1 MAKYD
6 NFDSFMEI
14 TANENLK
21 VKVSHKQ
28 ILTIALPITLAI
40 LIPQINMLT
49 NNIFLGRLSE
59 EALGN
64 AGITGVYYLIFAVA
78 GSGLSNAMQTVFSKY
93 AGRSEPEK
101 LAIILTQ
108 GIRISLVLSFAAIVF
123 TWFIAPYIM
132 EPFADPKAFSKEM
145 EFLRIRIWG
154 LPFLIM
160 FQLGNAFL
168 ISSLNSKLLMTGFL
182 FEAMTNILFDYL
194 LIFGNFGF
202 PALGF
207 NGAAVASV
215 MAECTGML
223 VVYLVLFKSGL
234 KKRYRL
240 LADFRYESILSK
252 EIIRISLPLVFQYVV
267 SVTTWLVFFILLES
281 RGQTAKAVSNTM
293 RNVFGMSG
301 VFIWAFASACNNM
314 VSNIIGQ
321 GKQAD
326 VLKLVR
332 MIMMWSMLFT
342 AIMVG
347 ALNLFPHL
355 FFRMFGQG
363 ENFVQE
369 GTSVI
374 RMVSLGMIFM
384 SMANVWLNA
393 VTGTGRTRVNLWI
406 EIVAIILYMVYTWY
420 FMKVNYISLAV
431 AWSNEFIYWL
441 SVLGMSYWYMRS
453 GRWK

>member
-1 MAKYD
+1 
-6 NFDSFMEI
+6 MEI

-21 VKVSHKQ
+21 VQVSHKQ
-28 ILTIALPITLAI
+28 ILTIALPITLAV

-93 AGRSEPEK
+93 AGRGEPQK
-101 LAIILTQ
+101 LTTVLSQ
-108 GIRISLVLSFAAIVF
+108 GIRIGLLLSAAAIAF
-123 TWFIAPYIM
+123 TWFIAPLLM
-132 EPFADPKAFSKEM
+132 EPFSDPVAFSKEM
-145 EFLRIRIWG
+145 EFLKIRIWG
-154 LPFLIM
+154 LPFLIL

-182 FEAMTNILFDYL
+182 FEAITNILFDYL
-194 LIFGNFGF
+194 LIFGNLGF

-207 NGAAVASV
+207 NGAAIASV
-215 MAECTGML
+215 LAECTGMGI
-223 VVYLVLFKSGL
+223 VFLVLLKSGL

-240 LADFRYESILSK
+240 LGDFTFNKLLSN

-314 VSNIIGQ
+314 VSNLIGQ
-321 GKQAD
+321 GRQAD

-332 MIMMWSMLFT
+332 MIMLWSMLFT
-342 AIMVG
+342 ALMVI
-347 ALNLFPHL
+347 ALNVFPHL
-355 FFRMFGQG
+355 FFSLFGQD
-363 ENFVQE
+363 EYFVQE
-369 GTSVI
+369 GTAVI
-374 RMVSLGMIFM
+374 RMVSLGMILM

-393 VTGTGRTRVNLWI
+393 VTGTGKTRVNLWI
-406 EIVAIILYMVYTWY
+406 EFVAIALYMVYTWY
-420 FMKVNYISLAV
+420 FMKVHYVSLAI
-431 AWSNEFIYWL
+431 AWSNEFVYWL
-441 SVLGMSYWYMRS
+441 SILGMSFWYMRS
-453 GRWK
+453 GKWKQPQQ

>member
-1 MAKYD
+1 
-6 NFDSFMEI
+6 
-14 TANENLK
+14 
-21 VKVSHKQ
+21 
-28 ILTIALPITLAI
+28 
-40 LIPQINMLT
+40 
-49 NNIFLGRLSE
+49 
-59 EALGN
+59 
-64 AGITGVYYLIFAVA
+64 
-78 GSGLSNAMQTVFSKY
+78 
-93 AGRSEPEK
+93 
-101 LAIILTQ
+101 
-108 GIRISLVLSFAAIVF
+108 
-123 TWFIAPYIM
+123 
-132 EPFADPKAFSKEM
+132 
-145 EFLRIRIWG
+145 
-154 LPFLIM
+154 
-160 FQLGNAFL
+160 
-168 ISSLNSKLLMTGFL
+168 MTGFL